1 MADANFGNSDNID
14 QGLIDRNSAFV
25 ENPWRDLLADFRRFA
40 SANSHRKG
48 LVGLL
53 ANCLEY
59 GFIAIAIYRY
69 GRWCRMIRPRW
80 LSIPPKLIYQLLRV
94 FSNLILGIELSTASR
109 IGPSFYIGHWGGIVV
124 GADCEIGSGCS
135 IGQGVTIGYK
145 GAGKSTRGP
154 VIGNNVYVG
163 VSAVVVGEIRVGHGV
178 IVGANTTVVKDV
190 PDNYRVVSAAVR
202 MEPIAVKPS

>member
-1 MADANFGNSDNID
+1 MADADSDDSGDID
-14 QGLIDRNSAFV
+14 QGFSDSQSALI

-40 SANSHRKG
+40 SASSHRSAV
-48 LVGLL
+48 VGLL

-94 FSNLILGIELSTASR
+94 FSNLVLGIELSTASR
-109 IGPSFYIGHWGGIVV
+109 IGPGFYIGHWGGIVV
-124 GADCEIGSGCS
+124 GADCAIGSDCS

-154 VIGNNVYVG
+154 VIGDDVYVG
-163 VSAVVVGEIRVGHGV
+163 VSAVIVGEIRVGNGV
-178 IVGANTTVVKDV
+178 VIGANTTVVKDV

-202 MEPIAVKPS
+202 MEPIPAKSS